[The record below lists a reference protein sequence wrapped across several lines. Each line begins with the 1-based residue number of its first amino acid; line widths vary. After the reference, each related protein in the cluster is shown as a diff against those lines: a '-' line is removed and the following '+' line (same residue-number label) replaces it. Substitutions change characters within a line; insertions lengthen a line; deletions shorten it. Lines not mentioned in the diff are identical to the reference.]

1 MSEELAVESQ
11 APAEVQAKAEEMGW
25 IPPTR
30 FRGDP
35 ERFVDA
41 DEFIKRGETV
51 LPIVKAQLEKER
63 AVNQRT
69 AERLNSVEAALAK
82 ATKALEEV
90 EERHSVATQ
99 KAVEAA
105 RRDVQEQLEAALEAG
120 DHKGAAALTLEVA
133 KLERASEESPAK
145 KEEPAKQEQVQIP
158 AEVVKFAEEN
168 PWYGKDR
175 RKTALYM
182 AICQELR
189 DAGDTST
196 GTTFFAKALREMH
209 KDTDERPSDD
219 KVEGARGSGDDAPR
233 GSGRGKSFANM
244 PADARAACDADARN
258 FVGEGKKFKT
268 LAEWRSRYT
277 ELYFQE

>member
-1 MSEELAVESQ
+1 MSEEAQAVESQ
-11 APAEVQAKAEEMGW
+11 APADVQARAEEMGW
-25 IPPTR
+25 IPPSR
-30 FRGDP
+30 FHGDP

-41 DEFIKRGETV
+41 DEYIKRGETV

-63 AVNQRT
+63 TNNLRT
-69 AERLNSVEAALAK
+69 TERLTAVEAALAK

-105 RRDVQEQLEAALEAG
+105 KREVQLQLEAALEAG
-120 DHKGAAALTLEVA
+120 DHKSAAALTIEAA
-133 KLERASEESPAK
+133 KLEQSSEEPVK
-145 KEEPAKQEQVQIP
+145 KTEAAPVTPQIP
-158 AEVVKFAEEN
+158 QEVVRFAEEN

-189 DAGDTST
+189 DAGDTTT
-196 GTTFFAKALREMH
+196 GAVFFNKALREMN
-209 KDTDERPSDD
+209 KDSQTPPADD
-219 KVEGARGSGDDAPR
+219 RVEGARGTGEDAPR

-244 PADARAACDADARN
+244 PAEARAACDADARK

-268 LAEWRSRYT
+268 LADWRSRYT